1 MNGATR
7 NNRHTR
13 YAQVLVGEVVA
24 IWLVSTVAMAA
35 KGPAEPRSV
44 APPAAQQ
51 ESGASSLPA
60 VRLEGNYFSRDG
72 RRFIPVGANWV
83 PAKAAMEWPY
93 EWDPKAI
100 EADFA
105 RMHELGFNTIRL
117 DMVWA
122 WFEPRPDDFNP
133 EAFRRLDYLIS
144 LAHRYHI
151 YLHPILLVGGEVG
164 EAFWDVPYRHGRNP
178 QADPYMLRL
187 ETDFAAE
194 FARRYGKETAILA
207 WDLTDEPPFWIAD
220 QTTDSMAINWTRL
233 LAGAI
238 RRHDS
243 LHPLV
248 VGTSMED
255 VGRGPF
261 RPDNLRD
268 DVDFFSVHPYSI
280 YAPRLFPDAML
291 SARGTYGAALET
303 ALSGGAGRPVMVQEI
318 GASSAQ
324 YAPEQIAEYLRA
336 SLYSAL
342 GAGANGFLVWCYTDA
357 APQQYHLVPYLR
369 SPHETQFG
377 LTTWEG
383 KERPAATM
391 FEDFEKTV
399 GRLDLAG
406 VAPAPAEAGILVPNE
421 WSKPYGDES
430 RFGLTGPAIVPYTS
444 TDEGGAVAGQRLPD
458 FSEENQWLTGSW
470 LSSFI
475 LARQAGLKAD
485 FPREYSDW
493 HMRPM
498 LLMPSPLTSTNHFL
512 VHVHTDFW
520 EKARRYVA
528 EGGAL
533 YASLSGDTAIPEME
547 GLFGAR
553 LVDHTPV
560 SEVTLKVATS
570 WGGLHPGDTFHYSA
584 AADNPRQWAAT
595 LEVQGGTVVAVD
607 QDGRPAL
614 VAHRLGKGKT
624 LLCAYPLESYLA
636 HLPSAFDKEEN
647 THRIYKAFCE
657 WAGVRARFRT
667 NQPSVEA
674 MSLNAPD
681 HGYVVVVNHSAKPRQ
696 LTVTAAVPLKSLQRV
711 TANGEQ
717 PVSLHA
723 SQWELNLQPYGAAV
737 FEWR

>member
-1 MNGATR
+1 MVWRLCGVAVLSFVCAAGIAGGEPSQPNG
-7 NNRHTR
+7 
-13 YAQVLVGEVVA
+13 
-24 IWLVSTVAMAA
+24 
-35 KGPAEPRSV
+35 RS
-44 APPAAQQ
+44 AQQ
-51 ESGASSLPA
+51 ESQDGRLPP
-60 VRLEGNYFSRDG
+60 VRLDGNYFTREG
-72 RRFIPVGANWV
+72 HRFIPVGANWV
-83 PAKAAMEWPY
+83 PAQAAMEWPY
-93 EWDPKAI
+93 EWDPKSV

-105 RMHELGFNTIRL
+105 RMHDLGFNTIRL

-122 WFEPRPDDFNP
+122 WFEPRPGDYNP
-133 EAFRRLDYLIS
+133 EAFQRLDFLIS

-151 YLHPILLVGGEVG
+151 YLHPMLLIGGEVG
-164 EAFWDVPYRHGRNP
+164 EAFWDVPYRQGRNP

-194 FARRYGKETAILA
+194 FARRYGKETAIIA
-207 WDLTDEPPFWIAD
+207 WDLTDEPPFWISD

-233 LAGAI
+233 LRGAI
-238 RRHDS
+238 RRYDS

-268 DVDFFSVHPYSI
+268 EVDFFSVHPYSI
-280 YAPRLFPDAML
+280 YAQKLFPDAML
-291 SARGTYGAALET
+291 SARGTYAAALET
-303 ALSGGAGRPVMVQEI
+303 ALSGSAGHPVMVQEM

-324 YAPEQIAEYLRA
+324 YEPEQIAAYLRA
-336 SLYSAL
+336 NLYSAL
-342 GAGANGFLVWCYTDA
+342 GAGANGFLLWCYTDA
-357 APQQYHLVPYLR
+357 APRQYNLVPYLR

-383 KERPAATM
+383 KERPAGKM
-391 FEDFEKTV
+391 FEEFEKIV

-406 VAPAPAEAGILVPNE
+406 VGPSPAQAGIIVPNE

-444 TDEGGAVAGQRLPD
+444 TVEGGAVAGQKLPD
-458 FSEENQWLTGSW
+458 LSEENDWLTGSW

-493 HMRPM
+493 HNRP
-498 LLMPSPLTSTNHFL
+498 LLLLPSPLTSTDSFL

-533 YASLSGDTAIPEME
+533 YASLCGDAAIPEME
-547 GLFGAR
+547 SLFGAR
-553 LVDHTPV
+553 LVDHSPV
-560 SEVTLKVATS
+560 NEVTLKVVTA
-570 WGGLHPGDTFHYSA
+570 WGGLNPGDTFHYSA
-584 AADNPRQWAAT
+584 GGGSPRQWAAT
-595 LEVQGGTVVAVD
+595 LEVSGGKVIAQD

-614 VAHRLGKGKT
+614 VANRLGKGAT

-636 HLPSAFDKEEN
+636 NVPAAFDKEEN
-647 THRIYKAFCE
+647 TCKIYQAFGA
-657 WAGVRARFRT
+657 WAGVKPRFHT
-667 NQPSVEA
+667 DQSWVEA
-674 MSLNAPD
+674 VSLEAPD
-681 HGYVVVVNHSAKPRQ
+681 RGYVVVVNHSGKSRQ
-696 LTVTAAVPLKSLQRV
+696 VTVTSGAPLNTLRRL

-717 PVSLHA
+717 PVEFEGSRWKLDL
-723 SQWELNLQPYGAAV
+723 EPYGAAV
-737 FEWR
+737 FAWR

>member
-1 MNGATR
+1 MNGATHT
-7 NNRHTR
+7 NRHSR
-13 YAQVLVGEVVA
+13 SMRLFIWAVA
-24 IWLVSTVAMAA
+24 ALWLVSTAA
-35 KGPAEPRSV
+35 IAAEGPAEPQSA
-44 APPAAQQ
+44 APQVAQQ
-51 ESGASSLPA
+51 GSGHLPA
-60 VRLEGNYFSRDG
+60 VRLDGNYFSREG
-72 RRFIPVGANWV
+72 HRFIPVGANWV
-83 PAKAAMEWPY
+83 PAKAGMEWPY

-122 WFEPRPDDFNP
+122 WFEPRPDDYNP
-133 EAFRRLDYLIS
+133 EAFRELDFLVS

-151 YLHPILLVGGEVG
+151 YLHPMLLIGGEVG
-164 EAFWDVPYRHGRNP
+164 EAYWDVPYRNGRNP

-220 QTTDSMAINWTRL
+220 QTTDSVAINWTRL
-233 LAGAI
+233 LTAAI

-268 DVDFFSVHPYSI
+268 EVDFFSVHPYSI
-280 YAPRLFPDAML
+280 YAPKLFPDPML

-303 ALSGGAGRPVMVQEI
+303 ALSGGGGRPVMVQEI

-324 YAPEQIAEYLRA
+324 YEPEQIAEYLRA
-336 SLYSAL
+336 NLYSAL
-342 GAGANGFLVWCYTDA
+342 GAGANGFLIWCYTDA
-357 APQQYHLVPYLR
+357 APQQYQRVPYLR

-383 KERPAATM
+383 KERPAARM
-391 FEDFEKTV
+391 FEEFEKIV
-399 GRLDLAG
+399 DRLDLTG
-406 VAPAPAEAGILVPNE
+406 IAPARSEAGIIVPDE
-421 WSKPYGDES
+421 WSKPYGDNS
-430 RFGLTGPAIVPYTS
+430 HFGLSGPAIVPYTS
-444 TDEGGAVAGQRLPD
+444 TNEGGAVAGQKLPD
-458 FSEENQWLTGSW
+458 FSDENQWLTGSW

-475 LARQAGLKAD
+475 LARQAGLKAG

-493 HMRPM
+493 QNSPM
-498 LLMPSPLTSTNHFL
+498 LLLPSPLTSTNSFL

-520 EKARRYVA
+520 EKARQYVA

-533 YASLSGDTAIPEME
+533 YASLSGDAAIPEME
-547 GLFGAR
+547 SLFGAR
-553 LVDHTPV
+553 LVDHVPV
-560 SEVTLKVATS
+560 SEVTLKVVTA
-570 WGGLHPGDTFHYSA
+570 WGGLNPGDTFHYSA
-584 AADNPRQWAAT
+584 GADNPRQWAAT
-595 LEVQGGTVVAVD
+595 LVVHGGTVIAVD

-614 VAHRLGKGKT
+614 IANRLGKGKT

-636 HLPSAFDKEEN
+636 NLPAAFDKEEN
-647 THRIYKAFCE
+647 TYRVYQAFRD
-657 WAGVRARFRT
+657 WAGVQPRFRA

-674 MSLNAPD
+674 VSLEARD
-681 HGYVVVVNHSAKPRQ
+681 HGYVVVVNHSAKLQRA
-696 LTVTAAVPLKSLQRV
+696 TVTSALSLKSIQQV
-711 TANGEQ
+711 TPDGEQ
-717 PVSLHA
+717 PVSLHG
-723 SQWELNLQPYGAAV
+723 SQWDLDLQPYGAAV